1 MPRVPARALIVVAAL
16 MVAALAA
23 RPAGQP
29 AAMKVLV
36 LVDMEGVAGTVT
48 ADQLGPAGFEYG
60 RFREFM
66 TREALAAVTAAKSA
80 GATEVVVGD
89 AHGNGENL
97 LIEQFPPDVRIV
109 RSWPRKLGMAAPV
122 DASFNAVMFIGFHA
136 STNNPSGVRAH
147 TFSSATLTRVAV
159 NGVEMTEGAWVAAV
173 AGHFGVP
180 VVMMSG
186 DDAAIAEVRKVI
198 GNIEAAETKRT
209 LGFHSALTIT
219 PQASADLIAARA
231 QAALGRMKE
240 FSPYKVQ
247 TPVTVDISF
256 KHYMPAEVLA
266 YLPLFE
272 RTSSHSIR
280 YRARDMVEA
289 EVIRNFVE
297 EYRPDLTP

>member
-97 LIEQFPPDVRIV
+97 LIEQFPPDVR
-109 RSWPRKLGMAAPV
+109 
-122 DASFNAVMFIGFHA
+122 D
-136 STNNPSGVRAH
+136 RA
-147 TFSSATLTRVAV
+147 L
-159 NGVEMTEGAWVAAV
+159 VAA
-173 AGHFGVP
+173 
-180 VVMMSG
+180 
-186 DDAAIAEVRKVI
+186 
-198 GNIEAAETKRT
+198 
-209 LGFHSALTIT
+209 
-219 PQASADLIAARA
+219 Q
-231 QAALGRMKE
+231 
-240 FSPYKVQ
+240 
-247 TPVTVDISF
+247 
-256 KHYMPAEVLA
+256 
-266 YLPLFE
+266 
-272 RTSSHSIR
+272 
-280 YRARDMVEA
+280 ARDGRA
-289 EVIRNFVE
+289 G
-297 EYRPDLTP
+297 